1 MNIEIFFSNSIV
13 LHIFFNKKKR
23 ERERE
28 REVFRAAQ
36 KDCLNDPLK
45 KD

>member
-13 LHIFFNKKKR
+13 LHIFFNKK
-23 ERERE
+23 ERE

>member
-13 LHIFFNKKKR
+13 LHIFFNKKK
-23 ERERE
+23 ERE

>member
-13 LHIFFNKKKR
+13 LHIFLIKR

-36 KDCLNDPLK
+36 KDRLNDPLK